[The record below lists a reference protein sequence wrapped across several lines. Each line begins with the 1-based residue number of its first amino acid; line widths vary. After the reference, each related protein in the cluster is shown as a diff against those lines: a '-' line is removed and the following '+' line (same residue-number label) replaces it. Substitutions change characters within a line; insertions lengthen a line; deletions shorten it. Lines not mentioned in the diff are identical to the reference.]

1 MHVPLHVLII
11 DHSPSR
17 KDVHSISTEG
27 QSALPTPSLGWLIPS
42 SPTPNSFSIKCCRD
56 TDAASLHVFFSQ
68 FCILNMTKQRSNLLS
83 RSNRSVKRRSTANQQ
98 PNAHNH
104 VHSDDSSKQ
113 RSSVHHFSSSPILIP
128 LHSRRLHRAR
138 TQHFHI
144 ITSTINQNVFFLLG
158 STANE
163 HTITFT
169 ASSMSCNHQDS
180 HKGCK
185 HILFLCHALGLIQT
199 GDNHI
204 LVHPPTFCSL
214 LCAESKPPLLAA
226 SALDAHT
233 DFLCSCH
240 ACPPCFFCGRGQSHA
255 SSTLI
260 ICSKCGCLGHK
271 QCFQLAFTPGSL
283 CPRCSRPFCSL
294 QSPMVQGHRNC
305 QNVLNHFDCLTHGNT
320 ATTHQFIS
328 GAAGGSRCQLVL
340 PDPLSSPSSSV
351 SHTNNRPRLC
361 DL

>member
-1 MHVPLHVLII
+1 MP
-11 DHSPSR
+11 
-17 KDVHSISTEG
+17 K
-27 QSALPTPSLGWLIPS
+27 
-42 SPTPNSFSIKCCRD
+42 
-56 TDAASLHVFFSQ
+56 
-68 FCILNMTKQRSNLLS
+68 RSNLLS
-83 RSNRSVKRRSTANQQ
+83 RSNRSVKRRSTANQE

-104 VHSDDSSKQ
+104 DHSDDSSDQ
-113 RSSVHHFSSSPILIP
+113 RSAVVRFPASPVLIP

-138 TQHFHI
+138 TQQFHI

-163 HTITFT
+163 CTITVT
-169 ASSMSCNHQDS
+169 SSSMSCNCQDS

-185 HILFLCHALGLIQT
+185 HILFLCHALGLIRT

-204 LVHPPTFCSL
+204 LVHPPTFSSL
-214 LCAESKPPLLAA
+214 LSADLKPPLLAA
-226 SALDAHT
+226 STLDAHT
-233 DFLCSCH
+233 NFLCSRH

-283 CPRCSRPFCSL
+283 CPRCSCPFCSL
-294 QSPMVQGHRNC
+294 QSPVVRGCRNC
-305 QNVLNHFDCLTHGNT
+305 KNVLHHFDCLTDGNA
-320 ATTHQFIS
+320 ATTHQFVS
-328 GAAGGSRCQLVL
+328 GAAGGSRCQLVRGDNHNRQPSL
-340 PDPLSSPSSSV
+340 ALTPPSSSV
-351 SHTNNRPRLC
+351 SHTDDTPRLC